1 MRRKLKKGN
10 DARFFFKILIKNFFY
25 GKQMKTKQM
34 ERKNMQISE
43 LIFRNISIG
52 SIENETY

>member
-10 DARFFFKILIKNFFY
+10 DARFFLKILIKNFFY

-43 LIFRNISIG
+43 LNFCNISLD
-52 SIENETY
+52 SIERKIY